1 MAEAGYKDQESET
14 MQGLYFPA
22 GTPAHI
28 VRRFHSELAKMT
40 QLPDVRERVE
50 GLGFQFVM
58 NTPEQFMAQ
67 TRSEV
72 EKWRR
77 VIQNAKV
84 QVQ

>member
-1 MAEAGYKDQESET
+1 

-28 VRRFHSELAKMT
+28 VKRFHSELAKIAQM
-40 QLPDVRERVE
+40 PEVRERVE

-58 NTPEQFMAQ
+58 NTPEQFMKQ

-72 EKWRR
+72 EKWTR
-77 VIQNAKV
+77 VIRNAKV
-84 QVQ
+84 EVQ